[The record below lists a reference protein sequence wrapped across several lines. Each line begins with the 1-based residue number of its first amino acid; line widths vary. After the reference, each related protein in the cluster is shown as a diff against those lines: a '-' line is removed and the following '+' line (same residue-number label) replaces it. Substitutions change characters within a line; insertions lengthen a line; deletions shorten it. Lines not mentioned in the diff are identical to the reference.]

1 MVSADDIVCWRCE
14 LSGRVGVLTDM
25 AWHGWQVSSAN
36 VINARGADAAMAM
49 AMADRQAG
57 RRLFICA
64 IDRFQRE
71 GDDDWA
77 EV

>member
-1 MVSADDIVCWRCE
+1 
-14 LSGRVGVLTDM
+14 M
-25 AWHGWQVSSAN
+25 AWMAGQQCD

-71 GDDDWA
+71 GNDDWA